1 MKKDDPYAGLGV
13 YEQIDV
19 DPYADLGVVEI
30 TTPRAKAPR
39 KGMDK
44 ATQVAGVTS
53 GALLPY
59 ATAAGA
65 GALAGAP
72 FAGVGAVPGAAGGV
86 LALGAGDL
94 GTSVYNMG
102 ASLFGGKR
110 VPLPSETIRQGYE
123 AVGVGRQPET
133 SGEQV
138 YNDILQAG
146 AAGLGQAKGFQT
158 LADVAASPQSQNFM
172 RALGQNVRGQVGAS
186 IGGAA
191 APSVASNYFNVEN
204 PYALMGLSLAGAGLG
219 GQVATAAPK
228 PVTAA
233 ALKEESGN
241 LYRAME
247 NQNVN
252 IAPQAMTD
260 LAATARTK
268 LSGLRYDPDT
278 DKVVNEALKL
288 FDVKSGKPITFDMLE
303 KFRRSVRDLPYS
315 EAGGKRG
322 TPDERAM
329 VKVLDETIS
338 DFMDSLT
345 PAQTTS
351 GDTAAAASLLS
362 KARNVRGR
370 GYQTETLE
378 NAFTAAT
385 RASSTADST
394 KTFPRALRDEF
405 SKLAKN
411 ERKLSKFDKPTQEL
425 IKKVANGTV
434 TQKVLMAL
442 GKLSP
447 SARLFGTQMPVY
459 GAGYGGLATM
469 SPTAA
474 AVVGGTQTAAAIA
487 KGVANRM
494 TKGQA
499 NRALVSAA
507 QPGGGIKPGGQGF
520 YALSPVAQQNALA
533 QDRAKQAAERR
544 RLGF

>member
-1 MKKDDPYAGLGV
+1 VRKDDPYAGLYV
-13 YEQIDV
+13 ETDK
-19 DPYADLGVVEI
+19 DPYAGLFVEEI
-30 TTPRAKAPR
+30 KTSRTKAPR
-39 KGMDK
+39 TGMDK

-94 GTSVYNMG
+94 GTSLYNMG
-102 ASLFGGKR
+102 ASLFGGDR

-123 AVGVGRQPET
+123 VVGVGRQPET

-146 AAGLGQAKGFQT
+146 AAGFNQAKGFQT

-172 RALGQNVRGQVGAS
+172 RMMGQNARGQT
-186 IGGAA
+186 GAA
-191 APSVASNYFNVEN
+191 IGAAGAPSVASNYFDVTN
-204 PYALMGLSLAGAGLG
+204 PYALMGLSLAGG
-219 GQVATAAPK
+219 GMGAKVATPTPK

-233 ALKEESGN
+233 ALKEESGK

-247 NQNVN
+247 AENVN

-260 LAATARTK
+260 LGVAARTK
-268 LSGLRYDPDT
+268 LSTLRYDPDT

-288 FDVKSGKPITFDMLE
+288 FDVKSGKPMTFDMLE

-329 VKVLDETIS
+329 VKALEEVID
-338 DFMDSLT
+338 DFMDGLT

-351 GDTAAAASLLS
+351 GNAAAANAFLTQ
-362 KARNVRGR
+362 ARGVRGR

-385 RASSTADST
+385 RTSSTADST
-394 KTFPRALRDEF
+394 KSFPRALRDEF
-405 SKLAKN
+405 AKIAKN
-411 ERKLSKFDKPTQEL
+411 ERKLSRFDKPTQEL

-434 TQKVLMAL
+434 TQKILMTL
-442 GKLSP
+442 GNLSP
-447 SARLFGTQMPVY
+447 SARLFGTQMPLY
-459 GAGYGGLATM
+459 GAGYGGLATL
-469 SPTAA
+469 SPTTA

-487 KGVANRM
+487 KGAANRM
-494 TKGQA
+494 TRTQA

-520 YALSPVAQQNALA
+520 FALSPVAQQNVLA
-533 QDRAKQAAERR
+533 QDRAKRAEERR

>member
-1 MKKDDPYAGLGV
+1 VRKDDPYAGLYV
-13 YEQIDV
+13 ETDK
-19 DPYADLGVVEI
+19 DPYAGLFVEEI
-30 TTPRAKAPR
+30 KTSRAKAPR
-39 KGMDK
+39 TGMDK

-94 GTSVYNMG
+94 GTSLYNMG
-102 ASLFGGKR
+102 ASLFGGDR

-123 AVGVGRQPET
+123 VVGVGRQPET

-146 AAGLGQAKGFQT
+146 AAGFNQAKGFQT

-172 RALGQNVRGQVGAS
+172 RMMGQNARGQT
-186 IGGAA
+186 GAA
-191 APSVASNYFNVEN
+191 IGAAGAPSVASNYFDVTN
-204 PYALMGLSLAGAGLG
+204 PYALAWAFIGWRGTGAK
-219 GQVATAAPK
+219 VATPTPK

-233 ALKEESGN
+233 ALKEESGK

-247 NQNVN
+247 AENVN

-260 LAATARTK
+260 LGVAARTK
-268 LSGLRYDPDT
+268 LSTLRYDPDT

-288 FDVKSGKPITFDMLE
+288 FDVKSGKPMTFDMLE

-329 VKVLDETIS
+329 VKALEEVID
-338 DFMDSLT
+338 DFMDGLT

-351 GDTAAAASLLS
+351 GNAAAANAFLTQ
-362 KARNVRGR
+362 ARGVRGR

-385 RASSTADST
+385 RTSSTADST
-394 KTFPRALRDEF
+394 KSFPRALRDEF
-405 SKLAKN
+405 AKIAKN
-411 ERKLSKFDKPTQEL
+411 ERKLSRFDKPTQEL

-434 TQKVLMAL
+434 TQKILMTL
-442 GKLSP
+442 GNLSP
-447 SARLFGTQMPVY
+447 SARLFGTQMPLY
-459 GAGYGGLATM
+459 GAGYGGLATL
-469 SPTAA
+469 SPTTA

-487 KGVANRM
+487 KGAANRM
-494 TKGQA
+494 TRTQA

-520 YALSPVAQQNALA
+520 FALSPVAQQNVLA
-533 QDRAKQAAERR
+533 QDRAKRAEERR